1 MEILDKIIRKFKDT
15 KGNRYEIRKKANNHI
30 YLIEFLKNERF
41 GKIINGS
48 QIYIFN
54 YLKEKHKNNK
64 FIEM

>member
-1 MEILDKIIRKFKDT
+1 MEMNIKYT
-15 KGNRYEIRKKANNHI
+15 KKNNNHV
-30 YLIEFLKNERF
+30 YLVEFEKDKKY

-64 FIEM
+64 FIEL